1 MIIRHFAK
9 KPDDS
14 LDAEGVDRD
23 DSDDSHRLI
32 FAAEVTLLLHME
44 SAESRVSML
53 FSPSESPGNGGAMA
67 TAFSLSSLISVTS
80 WCG

>member
-1 MIIRHFAK
+1 MVIILSAFH
-9 KPDDS
+9 S